1 MTRIDKMNK
10 RRAKKIV
17 KRFENSGE
25 AGMVCFDWSK
35 VVAAFRKMRL
45 PIPKRDKL
53 PDSPNPQDAVEKC
66 SPEPEAVITMEHPS
80 VTVGMAE
87 VDFASMKVSELKA
100 AAKERGIK
108 GYSKLKKAEL
118 VAVLCQEG
126 RGE

>member
-1 MTRIDKMNK
+1 MNK

-25 AGMVCFDWSK
+25 AEMACFDWSK
-35 VVAAFRKMRL
+35 IVAAFRKMKL
-45 PIPKRDKL
+45 PIPSRDL
-53 PDSPNPQDAVEKC
+53 PEAPNPQDVSVEKA
-66 SPEPEAVITMEHPS
+66 PDPEAVITMEHPA
-80 VTVGMAE
+80 VTEVEAE
-87 VDFASMKVSELKA
+87 PDYASMKVAELKA
-100 AAKERGIK
+100 VAKERGIK

>member
-1 MTRIDKMNK
+1 MKKRIG
-10 RRAKKIV
+10 KKIV

-45 PIPKRDKL
+45 PTPKRDNL
-53 PDSPNPQDAVEKC
+53 PDSQNPQDMAEEAA
-66 SPEPEAVITMEHPS
+66 PDPEAVSTMEHPAITYS
-80 VTVGMAE
+80 
-87 VDFASMKVSELKA
+87 SMKVAELKA

-118 VAVLCQEG
+118 VAALFKEG
-126 RGE
+126 PGE